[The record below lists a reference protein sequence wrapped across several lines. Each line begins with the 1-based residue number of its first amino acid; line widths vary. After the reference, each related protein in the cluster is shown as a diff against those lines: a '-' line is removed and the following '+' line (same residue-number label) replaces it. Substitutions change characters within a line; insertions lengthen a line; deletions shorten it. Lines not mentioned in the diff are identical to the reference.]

1 MGTHDAEDEEPG
13 ARIDRGVLT
22 VPHRAS
28 PYPLSRLAPS
38 FELVDIAREIQEA
51 DRLLGA
57 VVGGQLQVIADQIRA
72 LQDQAHA
79 LMKRA
84 EVDAK
89 LHRAACTLKK
99 RPGHIYHLYRRS
111 EDDAYFSLL
120 SPAEWGGQPPHPYDG
135 SYRLELDLSFT
146 RVDL

>member
-1 MGTHDAEDEEPG
+1 MPSDASDEGPG
-13 ARIDRGVLT
+13 ARLERGALT
-22 VPHRAS
+22 VPHRAAS
-28 PYPLSRLAPS
+28 YPVSRLAPS
-38 FELVDIAREIQEA
+38 FDLVDVAREVQEA

-72 LQDQAHA
+72 LQDQARA
-79 LMKRA
+79 LMSRA
-84 EVDAK
+84 EVNAK
-89 LHRAACTLKK
+89 LHRAACNLKK
-99 RPGHIYHLYRRS
+99 RPGHVYHLYRRS

-120 SPAEWGGQPPHPYDG
+120 SPTEWGGQPPHEFEG